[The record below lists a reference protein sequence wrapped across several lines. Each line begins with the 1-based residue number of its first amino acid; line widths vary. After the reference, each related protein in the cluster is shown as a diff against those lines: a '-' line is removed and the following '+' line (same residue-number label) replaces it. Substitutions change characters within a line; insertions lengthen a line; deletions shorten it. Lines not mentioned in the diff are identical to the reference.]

1 MNIQRTQV
9 KMKINLS
16 GLFTKHPSEVGE
28 TYWEH
33 FKVAAG
39 LSLRLIGSAI
49 AQFLHA
55 VFPFFKPPFGLDV
68 YTMSGYLQNK
78 KPEMRKN
85 CKDESN
91 QKSVD

>member
-28 TYWEH
+28 TYCEH
-33 FKVAAG
+33 LKVASGVSA
-39 LSLRLIGSAI
+39 RLAACAVAQLIHAI
-49 AQFLHA
+49 
-55 VFPFFKPPFGLDV
+55 FPFFKPPFGLDV
-68 YTMSGYLQNK
+68 CTISDYLQNK

-85 CKDESN
+85 CKDESD